1 MCVIAAATALATS
14 PAGATDLT
22 LDVTA
27 PVGAGRQTWP
37 LTTGIPFPRG
47 ARSAVD
53 DLRLEAAAGR
63 RAAPPVQARVLS
75 RWPDGSIRWA
85 LLDSQIELAG
95 GEQRRYRITRG
106 APVAAPRPLRVEE
119 TPDAVVVDTGP
130 LQFAIPTTRPAALD
144 AVRLG
149 GRDALAGPI
158 TMAMEIEGTRHDAG
172 VPTQVR
178 VLERGPLRARVEMR
192 GTYGADVGYVIR
204 VDAFA
209 GQPFVR
215 VLHTF
220 EHRGAAPLTRVGQIA
235 MEVPLRAAAPAG
247 YRAGRERDA
256 PLSGALADA
265 PVSIYQEDN
274 LTLRRD
280 GTVEPG
286 RSAGW
291 IDVGDGTH
299 GVAIAAR
306 FLWQQY
312 PQSFHLSR
320 AQLRYNLW
328 APEADPAAVGM
339 GAAKTH
345 EWVVYFHGAAAPA
358 AEQLAAL
365 AEPLVPVLGP
375 DAVASTAALPNSLAP
390 APATAG
396 FLDEVRAGFERYRL
410 HADREPW
417 DDSGNPRCT
426 GADPE
431 RRRQG
436 FYGMFNWGDW
446 NFPGYHD
453 VVNGCDTWGNL
464 EYDLTQV
471 LALAYA
477 ATGDAAFH
485 TAMTAAARHFMDVD
499 IVHSAAPPCRCAGM
513 NHPRASRHFTF
524 APGVPDPGYTWT
536 EGLLSYFYLTGDDR
550 ALEAANGI
558 ADYLARNVPDNGA
571 ATTPRQWGWPPIAL
585 LAAADATGQA
595 AYRDAALEYAR
606 RAMAA
611 YPPTSGGDFG
621 VGTLADALAY
631 VHAHTGDAAVREWLV
646 GHAAAVMSSPPGAD
660 ARYFPAVAYVGRI
673 SSDPRYQQAAAAAAA
688 RQIFGEWGKP
698 FTLAGRTGF
707 RILSLTQ

>member
-1 MCVIAAATALATS
+1 MCLIAAATESAATS
-14 PAGATDLT
+14 AAAPDLT
-22 LDVTA
+22 MDVTA
-27 PVGAGRQTWP
+27 PVGASRRIWP
-37 LTTGIPFPRG
+37 LTIGVPFPRG
-47 ARSAVD
+47 ARMAAD

-63 RAAPPVQARVLS
+63 QPPLPVQVRVLS
-75 RWPDGSIRWA
+75 RWPDASIRWA
-85 LLDSQIELAG
+85 LVDSQLELAG

-106 APVAAPRPLRVEE
+106 APGAAPRGLRVEE
-119 TPDAVVVDTGP
+119 EPGAVVVDTGP
-130 LQFAIPTTRPAALD
+130 LRFAIPTTRAAALD
-144 AVRLG
+144 AIRLG
-149 GRDALAGPI
+149 GHDALAGPI
-158 TMAMEIEGTRHDAG
+158 TMAMEIEGTGHGAG

-192 GTYGADVGYVIR
+192 GPYGAGFDYVIR

-215 VLHTF
+215 LLHTF
-220 EHRGAAPLTRVGQIA
+220 EHRGAAPSTRVGQIA
-235 MEVPLRAAAPAG
+235 MEVPLRIAAPAR
-247 YRAGRERDA
+247 YRAGREHDA
-256 PLSGALADA
+256 PLTGALAET
-265 PVSIYQEDN
+265 PVSIFQEDN
-274 LTLRRD
+274 QTLRRD
-280 GTVEPG
+280 GSVESG

-291 IDVGDGTH
+291 VDVGDATH

-312 PQSFHLSR
+312 PQSFHLSN

-328 APEADPAAVGM
+328 APEADPAVVGM

-345 EWVVYFHGAAAPA
+345 EWILYFHGAEPPPPG
-358 AEQLAAL
+358 ELAAL
-365 AEPLVPVLGP
+365 AEPLVPALRP
-375 DAVASTAALPNSLAP
+375 EWIASTAALSNSLAP
-390 APATAG
+390 TPATAG

-417 DDSGNPRCT
+417 DDSGSLRCT
-426 GADPE
+426 AAEPE

-446 NFPGYHD
+446 NFPGYRD
-453 VVNGCDTWGNL
+453 FVNGCDTWGNL

-524 APGVPDPGYTWT
+524 APGVPDLGYTWT
-536 EGLLSYFYLTGDDR
+536 EGLLSYFYLTGDER
-550 ALEAANGI
+550 ALDAANGI
-558 ADYLARNVPDNGA
+558 ANYLARNIPDNGA

-646 GHAAAVMSSPPGAD
+646 RHAAAVMASPPGAD

-673 SSDPRYQQAAAAAAA
+673 SSDPHYQQAAAAAAA